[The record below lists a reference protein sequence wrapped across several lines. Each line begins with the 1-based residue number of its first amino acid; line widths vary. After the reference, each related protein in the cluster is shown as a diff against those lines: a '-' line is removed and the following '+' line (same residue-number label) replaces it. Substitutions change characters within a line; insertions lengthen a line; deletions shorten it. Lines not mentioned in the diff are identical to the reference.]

1 MHQLN
6 YAKLK
11 LKLNRNL
18 NLNYTKLFVSIYILT
33 RSIFSKYYR
42 FMKRRNKKKIMEMDV
57 DEDEE
62 YGDTQATCET
72 HFWGNISKNHL
83 QIEF

>member
-1 MHQLN
+1 
-6 YAKLK
+6 
-11 LKLNRNL
+11 
-18 NLNYTKLFVSIYILT
+18 
-33 RSIFSKYYR
+33 
-42 FMKRRNKKKIMEMDV
+42 MKRNKKKIMEMDM
-57 DEDEE
+57 DEE

>member
-1 MHQLN
+1 
-6 YAKLK
+6 
-11 LKLNRNL
+11 
-18 NLNYTKLFVSIYILT
+18 
-33 RSIFSKYYR
+33 
-42 FMKRRNKKKIMEMDV
+42 MKRRNKEKIMEMDV